1 MVKFKLFN
9 NKENK
14 FTSIYF
20 GPKKLYKIR
29 YQLGIWNNTANDESL
44 KKIYDLVK
52 RDNRF
57 QLHFKFNS
65 RWVIADNANIKEYM
79 NSLLKNKTRKKGGKK
94 IIKKT
99 KKCDDFTRCFGCNPW
114 KKQCRLCRD
123 NKKIIINSNCK

>member
-1 MVKFKLFN
+1 MLVNNFIFIYIYRMVKFKLFN

-65 RWVIADNANIKEYM
+65 IVLLNVYANG
-79 NSLLKNKTRKKGGKK
+79 NF
-94 IIKKT
+94 IIT
-99 KKCDDFTRCFGCNPW
+99 T
-114 KKQCRLCRD
+114 
-123 NKKIIINSNCK
+123 